1 MKINDV
7 ELNLVQ
13 KLRMK
18 IIDRFDGYLI
28 KGLEMK
34 GYKFNTLEELNDFV
48 LNNCSVEIDCVFG
61 TKTFLVN
68 NKPFFI
74 WYTTLFPEYSY
85 TKEGALVMNFGYF
98 EYVN

>member
-7 ELNLVQ
+7 ESLSQ
-13 KLRMK
+13 KLEIA
-18 IIDRFDGYLI
+18 IIDRLNDYLI

-48 LNNCSVEIDCVFG
+48 LNNCSVEVDCVFG

-85 TKEGALVMNFGYF
+85 NKEGALVMDFGYF
-98 EYVN
+98 KYVN